1 VAIFNED
8 TFLFWDETEVT
19 ENKIRDIQ
27 MMIVLI
33 VIMFFNTMDVKRG
46 THFNN
51 KVRKIGM
58 IRKVFLVPFP
68 PLNVTVVMPYIPWW
82 GV

>member
-8 TFLFWDETEVT
+8 TFLFWDETVVT